1 VENIR
6 GSILMVAAMA
16 AFSMEDMFVK
26 SAASHV
32 AVGVVLMIFGLGGMA
47 VFATLITARG
57 QALGHRAVLSPAM
70 LTKLTFEVVGRLGY
84 TLGIALTPLSNAST
98 ILQATPLVVVAGAAI
113 VFSERVGTRR
123 WIAVGI
129 GFLGVLIVL
138 RPGLEGFV
146 PAALWTV
153 LGMFGFAARDLATR
167 ACPPVLTNFQLS
179 FYGFAMLVPTGALI
193 LAITGG
199 AGLPDGVALRD
210 IAGAVCFGTFAYW
223 SLTKA
228 MRMGEVSVITPFR
241 YTRLIF
247 ALILGALVFGERPD
261 GAMILGSVLIVAS
274 GLYTLLEQRRA
285 RRLA

>member
-1 VENIR
+1 MENIR

-16 AFSMEDMFVK
+16 AFAMEDMFVK
-26 SAASHV
+26 SASSHV
-32 AVGVVLMIFGLGGMA
+32 AVGVVLMLFGIGGMI
-47 VFATLITARG
+47 VFASLITAQG
-57 QALGHRAVLSPAM
+57 HSLGHRALLSPAM
-70 LTKLTFEVVGRLGY
+70 LIKLTFEVVGRLGY

-113 VFSERVGTRR
+113 VFSERVDFRR
-123 WIAVGI
+123 WIAIGI

-146 PAALWTV
+146 PAALWTL
-153 LGMFGFAARDLATR
+153 LGMFGFAGRDLATR
-167 ACPPVLTNFQLS
+167 ACPPVLSNFQLS

-193 LAITGG
+193 LMITGG
-199 AGLPDGVALRD
+199 AGLPDLVALRD

-223 SLTKA
+223 ALTKA

-261 GAMILGSVLIVAS
+261 GAMIVGSVLIVAS
-274 GLYTLLEQRRA
+274 GLYTLLEQRRV